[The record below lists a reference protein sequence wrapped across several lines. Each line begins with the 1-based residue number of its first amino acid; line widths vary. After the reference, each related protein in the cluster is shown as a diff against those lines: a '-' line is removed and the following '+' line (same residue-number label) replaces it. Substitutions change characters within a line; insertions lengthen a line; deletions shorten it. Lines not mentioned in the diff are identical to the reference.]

1 MPPLP
6 LSPALRRMLAGLLIA
21 ALTTMQALGLLH
33 RTLAGHGLP
42 SSSAGALAAPS
53 EHGAAPLQALF
64 AEHDDERDCRLFDQL
79 AQADAAPGGA
89 PATVA
94 LALPEALPVVHA
106 AAHFA
111 PQAAGF
117 LARGPPRRA

>member
-1 MPPLP
+1 MPPPL
-6 LSPALRRMLAGLLIA
+6 LSPRLRRALTGLLLV

-53 EHGAAPLQALF
+53 EHGAALLRALF

-79 AQADAAPGGA
+79 AQAGAAPGDA
-89 PATVA
+89 PAAVA
-94 LALPEALPVVHA
+94 LALPQALPVAHA
-106 AAHFA
+106 AAHIA